1 MINFKDELD
10 TKEDCICPISKSAE
24 FHRLIEQA
32 ETLIDSEE
40 CNHDDWHTE
49 TVESD
54 PTDDVHPGYETEVA
68 VCDLCGKEGMLLD
81 DEDEDGYNET
91 IDWEAYE

>member
-1 MINFKDELD
+1 MSSAD
-10 TKEDCICPISKSAE
+10 TNQAITT
-24 FHRLIEQA
+24 LIEQA

-81 DEDEDGYNET
+81 DEDEDGHNET